1 MSFRLVVRA
10 LATRIDAANPR
21 ERVMMFASAAI
32 ALVAIVDT
40 TVLSPAMAERRQIAQ
55 QAAGRARDIA
65 ALRTQLTSLAA
76 GPEAPDVRLRRQ
88 VDAAR
93 AELAALEQRIASQL
107 AARDEIARMPAV
119 LDRLLARHERLELVR
134 LQTVAPAAATFDTS
148 GRTEAGTSGRAGS
161 GANGAAAS
169 VPTVTWQGVDLS
181 VAGRWADLVRWLAE
195 LESLMPGLRWG
206 ELRVVAAPS
215 QAAGARDAQLPVLS
229 VRLTLPG
236 DAP

>member
-1 MSFRLVVRA
+1 MSFGSVLRA

-40 TVLSPAMAERRQIAQ
+40 AVLSPAMAERRQLAQ
-55 QAAGRARDIA
+55 QATTRARDIA
-65 ALRTQLTSLAA
+65 ALRAQLTSLDA
-76 GPEAPDVRLRRQ
+76 GPEAPQARLRRQ

-93 AELAALEQRIASQL
+93 AELTALDQRVSSQL

-119 LDRLLARHERLELVR
+119 LDRLLARHERLTLVR
-134 LQTVAPAAATFDTS
+134 LQTIAPAAGVPSTSSATTS
-148 GRTEAGTSGRAGS
+148 SL
-161 GANGAAAS
+161 
-169 VPTVTWQGVDLS
+169 PTVTWQGVDLS
-181 VAGRWADLVRWLAE
+181 IAGRWAVLVRWLAE

-206 ELRVVAAPS
+206 ELRVVAAPLPS
-215 QAAGARDAQLPVLS
+215 TVARDAQLPVLS